1 MKNRM
6 FTPINAAEIFNK
18 VMTKHSLPVRAA
30 ATDFVFADKC
40 VLLGMSFDGERL
52 ANTLFDQLFPR
63 SPAGIYHHYTS
74 YGGFKGI
81 VSSGSLRLYNLHKRF
96 ASGEFRTFCR
106 DHGLDGY
113 LRTGAGGSEVG
124 YFAALMTDLFY
135 TSLVDAKAADSDLHW
150 ERFADRHRGV
160 RLTLRISLAPKYPNF
175 RAVTY
180 QQPDCVPAF
189 KDLKAAFNSEGLNF
203 VNSGLCRM
211 PGFYQR
217 QDFSSQF
224 EHRLLAKRFPGV
236 PKEFPFSVR
245 DEGNGSIKFIESDLT
260 TNGHPWFN
268 IKLLGATV
276 GRSGSLQNVVN
287 YLKSY
292 SKFPNLPAAS
302 VS

>member
-1 MKNRM
+1 M

-18 VMTKHSLPVRAA
+18 VMAKHSLPVVAA
-30 ATDFVFADKC
+30 ATDFVFGDKC
-40 VLLGMSFDGERL
+40 VWLGMSFGGEKL
-52 ANTLFDQLFPR
+52 ANALFDRLFPR

-81 VSSGSLRLYNLHKRF
+81 VSSGNFRLYNLHKRF

-113 LRTGAGGSEVG
+113 LRTDAGGNEEG
-124 YFAALMTDLFY
+124 CFLALMTDLFY
-135 TSLVDAKAADSDLHW
+135 TSLVNAKAADSDLHW

-160 RLTLRISLAPKYPNF
+160 RLTLRISVAPKYPNF

-180 QQPDCVPAF
+180 QQSDCVPAF
-189 KDLKAAFNSEGLNF
+189 KDLKAAFNREGLNF

-236 PKEFPFSVR
+236 PKEFPFTVR
-245 DEGNGSIKFIESDLT
+245 DEGNGLIKFIESDLT

-268 IKLLGATV
+268 IELLGATV
-276 GRSGSLQNVVN
+276 GRSASLQKVEN
-287 YLKSY
+287 YIESY
-292 SKFPNLPAAS
+292 SKFPNLPVES
-302 VS
+302 IS